1 VKITYD
7 SAKRAATLDERDLDF
22 EDAKLVFENPNF
34 EYDDLRKDYGERRVI
49 CYGKLHGRLV
59 VVGYA
64 PRGEERHVF
73 TMRKAND
80 REQNR
85 IEPLIKEPPKGD

>member
-1 VKITYD
+1 LKITYNP
-7 SAKRAATLDERDLDF
+7 AKRAATLDERQLDF
-22 EDAKLVFENPNF
+22 EDAKVVFENPNF
-34 EYDDLRKDYGERRVI
+34 EYDDQRKEYGERRVI

-80 REQNR
+80 REQTR
-85 IEPLIKEPPKGD
+85 IEPLLEESPKSD

>member
-7 SAKRAATLDERDLDF
+7 PVKRIETLKERKLDF
-22 EDAKLVFENPNF
+22 EEAKLVFEGPNF

-49 CYGKLHGRLV
+49 CYGQLYGRLV

-80 REQNR
+80 REQKR
-85 IEPLIKEPPKGD
+85 IQPLIKESPGGT

>member
-1 VKITYD
+1 LIITYD
-7 SAKRAATLDERDLDF
+7 PIKRDLTLAERSLDF
-22 EDAKLVFENPNF
+22 EDAKLVFEGPNF

-49 CYGKLHGRLV
+49 CYGYLHERVV

-64 PRGEERHVF
+64 PRGNERHIF

-80 REQNR
+80 REQKR
-85 IEPLIKEPPKGD
+85 IEPIIKKTTQGD

>member
-1 VKITYD
+1 M
-7 SAKRAATLDERDLDF
+7 A
-22 EDAKLVFENPNF
+22 
-34 EYDDLRKDYGERRVI
+34 RRVI

-59 VVGYA
+59 VLGYA

-73 TMRKAND
+73 NMRKAND

-85 IEPLIKEPPKGD
+85 IEPLIKEPPKSD

>member
-7 SAKRAATLDERDLDF
+7 PAKRIETLKERKLDF
-22 EDAKLVFENPNF
+22 EEAKIVIEGLNF

-49 CYGKLHGRLV
+49 CYGELHGRLV

-80 REQNR
+80 REQKR
-85 IEPLIKEPPKGD
+85 IQPLIKESSGGT